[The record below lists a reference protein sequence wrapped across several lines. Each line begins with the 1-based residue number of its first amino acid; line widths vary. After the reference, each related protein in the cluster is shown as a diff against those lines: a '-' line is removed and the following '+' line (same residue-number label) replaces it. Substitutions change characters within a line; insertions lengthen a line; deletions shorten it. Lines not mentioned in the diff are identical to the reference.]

1 MTKIVPENK
10 ARQGRRGRQVLTV
23 LIAALILAAI
33 AWGVAEYY
41 GETID
46 SSTPAGDGNGPA
58 GQSQTPNG

>member
-23 LIAALILAAI
+23 LIAALILAGI
-33 AWGVAEYY
+33 AWGIAEFY

-46 SSTPAGDGNGPA
+46 SGTPAGDSNAPT